1 MFGQDLIQHM
11 GVFMMHRAF
20 ASCTA
25 NPLLYAGMPYLAS
38 MMFLN
43 LLLTKT
49 ADGSK
54 VAAWKLPQWRM
65 SHPFNAIGSVEGVRC
80 CDIEWTMQM
89 NTKEGGKG
97 FMAANRSYGD
107 IIRALHAAHDSSNNP
122 WDMKRYPVTIGQLQ
136 RAHNGED
143 GDSIW
148 HQCMLMFLLFLPLRC
163 SSAAEMRIF
172 KGSSALMAPQYW
184 EKFDYDDESDGRVY
198 CAPEIV
204 THAGNAGWDAFYAQ
218 MNAQFINPA
227 HADRYGKVV
236 RCHQAKEFSVL
247 PGMLSFLRNSYRGE
261 KYKGADPLSYFAAIR
276 DLIDPQRLFCN
287 DYLQQFLYS
296 EAKEYTPPNN
306 TRIFT
311 RGQQQNLDPQ
321 HLKA

>member
-1 MFGQDLIQHM
+1 VWLGDNAPPTDGTPVYEPSDSEMFGQDLIQHM

-25 NPLLYAGMPYLAS
+25 NPLMYAGMPYLAS

-97 FMAANRSYGD
+97 FMSANRSYGD

-136 RAHNGED
+136 HAHTGED
-143 GDSIW
+143 VGSVW
-148 HQCMLMFLLFLPLRC
+148 HQYILMFLLFLPLVLSRSC
-163 SSAAEMRIF
+163 RDAHFQRIQCTDGAAVL
-172 KGSSALMAPQYW
+172 G
-184 EKFDYDDESDGRVY
+184 
-198 CAPEIV
+198 EI
-204 THAGNAGWDAFYAQ
+204 
-218 MNAQFINPA
+218 
-227 HADRYGKVV
+227 
-236 RCHQAKEFSVL
+236 
-247 PGMLSFLRNSYRGE
+247 
-261 KYKGADPLSYFAAIR
+261 
-276 DLIDPQRLFCN
+276 
-287 DYLQQFLYS
+287 
-296 EAKEYTPPNN
+296 
-306 TRIFT
+306 
-311 RGQQQNLDPQ
+311 
-321 HLKA
+321 

>member
-1 MFGQDLIQHM
+1 
-11 GVFMMHRAF
+11 
-20 ASCTA
+20 
-25 NPLLYAGMPYLAS
+25 
-38 MMFLN
+38 
-43 LLLTKT
+43 
-49 ADGSK
+49 
-54 VAAWKLPQWRM
+54 
-65 SHPFNAIGSVEGVRC
+65 
-80 CDIEWTMQM
+80 
-89 NTKEGGKG
+89 
-97 FMAANRSYGD
+97 
-107 IIRALHAAHDSSNNP
+107 
-122 WDMKRYPVTIGQLQ
+122 
-136 RAHNGED
+136 
-143 GDSIW
+143 
-148 HQCMLMFLLFLPLRC
+148 
-163 SSAAEMRIF
+163 MRIF

-184 EKFDYDDESDGRVY
+184 EKFDYDDEADGRCY
-198 CAPEIV
+198 AAPEIV
-204 THAGNAGWDAFYAQ
+204 SHAGNAGWDGFYAQ

-311 RGQQQNLDPQ
+311 RGQQQNLDRSISKRNTGNSRPANEGADPSPLDRPSVPLR
-321 HLKA
+321 HGSMLASHALHTALCFSSSFLP